1 MTSARNSLAA
11 HQFKD
16 TGKPSTTNPLFSGT
30 ELKQDPSIQYL
41 HPSNVFK
48 PFIINRTMESV
59 QTYGRKVRDS
69 CTLPHFFKHH
79 FDIRNPIFRQ
89 RPIIATS
96 YHTTC
101 SNVVGRQVTLE
112 RCDLRKPNS
121 QCFTLWNF
129 HACVKNLTNTEFYL
143 PFP

>member
-1 MTSARNSLAA
+1 MTSVGNSLAA

-69 CTLPHFFKHH
+69 CTFPISSNTISTFESQFFYNGQLLQQV
-79 FDIRNPIFRQ
+79 ITPAV
-89 RPIIATS
+89 AT
-96 YHTTC
+96 
-101 SNVVGRQVTLE
+101 
-112 RCDLRKPNS
+112 
-121 QCFTLWNF
+121 
-129 HACVKNLTNTEFYL
+129 
-143 PFP
+143 